1 MQQTTSCLF
10 GQALATAYLLSADVG
25 ESASGL
31 SLGKVHLEMRPVQ
44 ELLRWMSYDH
54 QSRLPHLRNQSCSH
68 AHTWSACR
76 PPCRLPRRLHV
87 SEPQLHCGVL
97 VLFIAHGFW
106 C

>member
-44 ELLRWMSYDH
+44 ELLRWMSY
-54 QSRLPHLRNQSCSH
+54 L
-68 AHTWSACR
+68 
-76 PPCRLPRRLHV
+76 
-87 SEPQLHCGVL
+87 
-97 VLFIAHGFW
+97 
-106 C
+106 